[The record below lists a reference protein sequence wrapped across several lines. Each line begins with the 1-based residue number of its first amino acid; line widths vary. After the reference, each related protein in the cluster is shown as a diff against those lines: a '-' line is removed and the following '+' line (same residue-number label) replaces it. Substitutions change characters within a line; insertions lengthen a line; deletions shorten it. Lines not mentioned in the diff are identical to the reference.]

1 MSASQPDTTPQN
13 PPETQPTIRVI
24 AMPTDTNPAGDIF
37 GGWLMSQMD
46 LAAGTIAARVSKGRA
61 STVSVEEIQF
71 HRPVL
76 VGDEVSLY
84 AEMLKIGRT
93 SMRIRVRAW
102 RRARHQEETQQV
114 TEAIFTFVALD
125 DHARPRPVLREA

>member
-1 MSASQPDTTPQN
+1 MADLVQ

-46 LAAGTIAARVSKGRA
+46 LAAGTIAARFSKGRA
-61 STVSVEEIQF
+61 STVFVDGIQF
-71 HRPVL
+71 HKPVS

-84 AEMLKIGRT
+84 AEMEKVGRT
-93 SMRIRVRAW
+93 SMKIKVRVW
-102 RRARHQEETQQV
+102 SRARHQEDSKPV
-114 TEAIFTFVALD
+114 TEGVFTFVALD
-125 DHARPRPVLREA
+125 ENARPRPVNGEA

>member
-1 MSASQPDTTPQN
+1 MTASDTSPVN

-125 DHARPRPVLREA
+125 DHARPRPVLRAEE

>member
-1 MSASQPDTTPQN
+1 MTASQATPAN

-76 VGDEVSLY
+76 VGDEVSLF

-125 DHARPRPVLREA
+125 EHARPRPVLREE

>member
-1 MSASQPDTTPQN
+1 MTTDPKQ
-13 PPETQPTIRVI
+13 PPEMMPTIRVI

-46 LAAGTIAARVSKGRA
+46 LAAGTVAARVSKGRA
-61 STVSVEEIQF
+61 STVSVEQIQF

-84 AEMLKIGRT
+84 GELLKVGRT
-93 SMRIRVRAW
+93 SMRIKVRAW
-102 RRARHQEETQQV
+102 SRARHQEEIKQV
-114 TEAIFTFVALD
+114 TEAVFTFVALD
-125 DHARPRPVLREA
+125 ENARPRAVVQS